1 MVLIINHLMDTIEI
15 TDTLIKQIHQMV
27 YDELKTKCKI
37 NKFVRE
43 CKELNKIVS
52 YKELN
57 GKIHELIEDN
67 YMLKD
72 LKFNRDLDDFFFSD
86 IEYIIYYYFRENDFN
101 YHLL

>member
-1 MVLIINHLMDTIEI
+1 MDHINVSDQ
-15 TDTLIKQIHQMV
+15 LIKQIHQMV
-27 YDELKTKCKI
+27 FDELKTKRKI

-57 GKIHELIEDN
+57 GKINELIEDY

-72 LKFNRDLDDFFFSD
+72 IKFNRNLDDFFLSD
-86 IEYIIYYYFRENDFN
+86 VEYIIFYYFREND
-101 YHLL
+101 YQYDLL